1 MDHCPFEF
9 EFDVLGMDVD
19 NFIDVLEKA
28 GYEYQAQICKQQ
40 FKNQIKE
47 M

>member
-1 MDHCPFEF
+1 MDQYPFEF

-28 GYEYQAQICKQQ
+28 GYDYQAQICK
-40 FKNQIKE
+40 
-47 M
+47 